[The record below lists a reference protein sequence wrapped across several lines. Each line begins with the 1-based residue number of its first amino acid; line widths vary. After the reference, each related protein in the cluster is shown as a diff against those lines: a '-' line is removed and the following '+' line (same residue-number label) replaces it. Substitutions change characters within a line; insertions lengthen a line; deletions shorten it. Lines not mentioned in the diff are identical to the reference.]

1 MTGDLKPDH
10 HTHDVELE
18 ESLFFDDDQASN
30 HNNSNIVSR
39 EPSARQHS
47 VDTEADSAI
56 EAAFQLNTSTVDDQL
71 HQLADKFDSIVGLDI
86 PTPSARSSLDSNSRP
101 TSLVGSLRNFSNQ
114 PSSMVGSHQ
123 QQQRHYNHTHHYPG
137 DVRQNTAIDFSIAA
151 SLPTYAAGSGGGAGR
166 VLGAFASERH
176 LTDNSTHD
184 IGDDDDIDIDPFT
197 GLPNDMSSAYQLGTS
212 MPIRIPSANSL
223 AAAAAAGRRRL
234 QLSSSNN
241 SNKGSDGLGQAAAA
255 AGATTKTTGKT
266 SFGFI
271 PPHLVGMAGTDADNI
286 MSQGGV
292 SPSTDFKRE
301 KLLARNAIL
310 RSTGFLEATEGAALG
325 PTAEVIDSIREVV
338 ILKES
343 SSSGINVTGSAS
355 SPSSGAVNIRNMAAA
370 PLPTMTPGGLSA
382 ALGTSR

>member
-30 HNNSNIVSR
+30 QNNSNIISR
-39 EPSARQHS
+39 EPSSRQHS
-47 VDTEADSAI
+47 LDTEADCAI

-71 HQLADKFDSIVGLDI
+71 HQLADTFDSIVGLDI

-101 TSLVGSLRNFSNQ
+101 TSLVGSLRNFNNQ

-123 QQQRHYNHTHHYPG
+123 QQQHHYTHHYPG

-166 VLGAFASERH
+166 VLGAFAAERQ
-176 LTDNSTHD
+176 LTDNSTLD
-184 IGDDDDIDIDPFT
+184 IGDNDDNDIDPFT

-241 SNKGSDGLGQAAAA
+241 SNKGIGGLGQAAAA
-255 AGATTKTTGKT
+255 GAAGATTTTGKT

-271 PPHLVGMAGTDADNI
+271 PPHLVGMAGSDTDNI

-338 ILKES
+338 LLKES
-343 SSSGINVTGSAS
+343 GSGINITGSAS
-355 SPSSGAVNIRNMAAA
+355 SPSSGAVDIRNMAAA